1 MNWPTELGG
10 SAPPAAECL
19 GSAQRKCLGSVKEV
33 APLHSSP
40 APLVNHSTHRYVAAA
55 FASLVAFVFALLG
68 IIHQPEIKFVD
79 GAFMDGYQT
88 VLGGDGCLDSLPFLA
103 PCVSFFRYGYG
114 RQQLVAV

>member
-1 MNWPTELGG
+1 MSRKWRLFT
-10 SAPPAAECL
+10 APRHL
-19 GSAQRKCLGSVKEV
+19 L
-33 APLHSSP
+33 
-40 APLVNHSTHRYVAAA
+40 STTPHRYVAAA

-88 VLGGDGCLDSLPFLA
+88 VLGGNGCLDSLLFLA
-103 PCVSFFRYGYG
+103 PCVSFFRYG

>member
-1 MNWPTELGG
+1 M
-10 SAPPAAECL
+10 
-19 GSAQRKCLGSVKEV
+19 

-88 VLGGDGCLDSLPFLA
+88 VLGGDGSMDSLPFLA
-103 PCVSFFRYGYG
+103 PCVSFSGTATGGNSLWPSRKCLGS
-114 RQQLVAV
+114 V